1 VLLRGFSGARL
12 EIVRRDG
19 RSWVRKWAVDG
30 GNERLNAER
39 RRLGWLASV
48 GAASG
53 LFEVPRVG
61 AGGVDGGRAWYEIE
75 YVPGRS
81 VESVAA
87 ADGHASGIDLG
98 IRLARIAGVLRDG
111 ARGPDAEGH
120 AAFLRGKLMQTAA
133 SLLGRCGAVGLGE
146 AGATFE
152 RLTAGLDIDRAAE
165 VASGIGGGCHGD
177 LALDNALIDRSG
189 RIVLIDPLASDS
201 ETAYWD
207 AAKVLQ
213 SSLACWGGI
222 KSGEVRM
229 VGRSYGVARPGGLAA
244 LHRAFLT
251 SVLAQGM
258 DERALAVH
266 LVVTLA
272 RVMRYVDGVRLGA
285 LLGASI
291 ELMYRLEAGGT
302 VLDEPLDSLRG
313 TLEPVLDGGAEIPAG
328 DAGRADNAG
337 ACGGAFRRVG

>member
-1 VLLRGFSGARL
+1 MLRGFSGARL

-30 GNERLNAER
+30 GNERLDAER
-39 RRLGWLASV
+39 RRLGWLAGV
-48 GAASG
+48 GTASG

-87 ADGHASGIDLG
+87 ADGHACGIDLG
-98 IRLARIAGVLRDG
+98 IRLARIVGVLRDG
-111 ARGPDAEGH
+111 SRGPDAEAH
-120 AAFLRGKLMQTAA
+120 ATFLRGKLLQTAA
-133 SLLGRCGAVGLGE
+133 SLPGRCAAAGLGDM
-146 AGATFE
+146 GAAFE
-152 RLTAGLDIDRAAE
+152 QLAAGLDTAYATE
-165 VASGIGGGCHGD
+165 VASVTGGGCHGD

-222 KSGEVRM
+222 KAGEVR
-229 VGRSYGVARPGGLAA
+229 VIGRAYGVARPGGLAA

-272 RVMRYVDGVRLGA
+272 RVMRYVEGVRLGA

-291 ELMYRLEAGGT
+291 ELIHRLEAGGT

-313 TLEPVLDGGAEIPAG
+313 TLEPVFDGGAEVPAG
-328 DAGRADNAG
+328 DAGRADDAG
-337 ACGGAFRRVG
+337 ARGGALRRVG